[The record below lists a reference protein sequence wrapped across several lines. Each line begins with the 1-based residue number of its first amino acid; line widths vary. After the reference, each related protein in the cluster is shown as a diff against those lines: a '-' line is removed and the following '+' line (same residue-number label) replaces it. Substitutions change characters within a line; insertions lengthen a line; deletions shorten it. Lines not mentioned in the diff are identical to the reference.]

1 MSNKSTEKKYM
12 ARIQRLK
19 ERVQNTVPEVDM
31 ENAVIV
37 TRAFQETDGQPH
49 YLQKAYSVYKTLL
62 EKSIPIWDDELIVGN
77 SGSKQRSGLV
87 CPDDCWAFLDR
98 EIDTINTRQYDPFHL
113 REEDRKLFLE
123 VVKPYWK
130 GRSINDKWNAQ
141 IPEDVAALRD
151 CGVLYIDRKCVRG
164 WGELTPDYSM
174 IINEGVIGIEKRIH
188 DAMDKLDITVPG
200 DYKKITYLKS
210 LLYVTEG
217 LRQLGKRY
225 SKKAAAMAEAETN
238 PQRRKELEKIAEVCD
253 WVPENPART
262 FHEAIQSMFF
272 LHTCVYMEHESA
284 SYNPGCFDQYMY
296 PFYKADLEAG
306 RITPDEAQEL
316 LDCLWVKFAE
326 PCLFQDATTARY
338 SAGYPLFQNL
348 CVGGVDQNGMDAVND
363 LSYMVL
369 QATMEVQM
377 FQPSLSVKYNLARNP
392 DRFLRKVVEL
402 IQMGTG
408 FPAFHSDEA
417 GTMMMLNKGVPLPE
431 AYNWNPCG
439 CVETSLAGKQR
450 CYTSYADYNLGAIVE
465 FALNDGK
472 SRKYDRYV
480 AARTGDPRSFAT
492 YEQFLEAVKTQI
504 RYVLK
509 CMVAGNQV
517 TTEIVRDM
525 ECPVASLTFKEC
537 IENGSDYAWGG
548 PKYSMGDGLDAIGVA
563 DLINSIL
570 SVKELVY
577 DQKKITMDELCK
589 ALDADF
595 EGYEDILQLCRST
608 TKYGNDDEISN
619 TLARDLFNFIADYIE
634 SFQHVYG
641 RYTAGILPVSGN
653 TPFGTEVGALP
664 SGRHAWKPLADGLS
678 PEQGTDTEGMS
689 AVIRSVANIPHSRFN
704 QGTLL
709 NQKLDPAF
717 ARGEESVEA
726 LMGFLKSMCAMGIF
740 HVQFNVVD
748 QEELEDAQVHPED
761 HSGLLIRVAGYT
773 AYFTELGPETQNDII
788 SRTTQTEL

>member
-1 MSNKSTEKKYM
+1 MRTQKNYM
-12 ARIQRLK
+12 DRIRRLK
-19 ERVQNTVPEVDM
+19 QRVLDTRPEVDI

-49 YLQKAYSVYKTLL
+49 YYQKAYSVYKTLL

-77 SGSKQRSGLV
+77 SGSKQRSGLC
-87 CPDDCWAFLDR
+87 CPDDSVAFLSR
-98 EIDTINTRQYDPFHL
+98 EIDTIHERPYDPFDF
-113 REEDRKLFLE
+113 REEDKKLFRE
-123 VVKPYWK
+123 VVLPYWK

-141 IPEDVAALRD
+141 IPEDVGALRD

-164 WGELTPDYSM
+164 WGELTPDYEM
-174 IINEGVIGIEKRIH
+174 LLKEGVVGIEKRIH
-188 DAMDKLDITVPG
+188 ETLEKMDITAPG
-200 DYKKITYLKS
+200 DYKKIKYLHS
-210 LLYVTEG
+210 LLLVTEG
-217 LRQLGKRY
+217 LRQLGRRY
-225 SKKAAAMAEAETN
+225 SQKAAALAQTEAD
-238 PQRRKELEKIAEVCD
+238 PKRKGELLKIAEVCGR
-253 WVPENPART
+253 VPEHPART
-262 FHEAIQSMFF
+262 FHEALQSMFF

-316 LDCLWVKFAE
+316 LDCLWVKFSE

-392 DRFLRKVVEL
+392 DKFLRKVVEL

-408 FPAFHSDEA
+408 FPAFHNDEA
-417 GTMMMLNKGVPLPE
+417 GILMMLNKGVPLPE
-431 AYNWNPCG
+431 AYHWNPCG

-450 CYTSYADYNLGAIVE
+450 CYTSYADYNLGMIVE

-472 SRKYDRYV
+472 SRKYGRAV

-504 RYVLK
+504 RYVLR

-537 IENGSDYAWGG
+537 LETGLDYAWGG
-548 PKYSMGDGLDAIGVA
+548 AKYSMGDGLDAIGVA

-570 SVKELVY
+570 AVKELVY
-577 DQKKITMDELCK
+577 ERRAITMDELLN
-589 ALDADF
+589 ALAADF
-595 EGYEDILQLCRST
+595 EGYEDVQAMCQRC
-608 TKYGNDDEISN
+608 TKYGNDEESAN
-619 TLARDLFNFIADYIE
+619 ALARDMFNFIADEIE
-634 SFQHVYG
+634 SYQHPYG
-641 RYTAGILPVSGN
+641 RYTGGILPVSGN
-653 TPFGTEVGALP
+653 TPFGMEVGALP
-664 SGRHAWKPLADGLS
+664 SGRRAWKPLADGLS
-678 PEQGTDTEGMS
+678 PNQGTDTEGMG

-717 ARGEESVEA
+717 ARGGKSVES
-726 LMGFLKSMCAMGIF
+726 LMGFLKSACAMGVF
-740 HVQFNVVD
+740 HVQFNVVNE
-748 QEELEDAQVHPED
+748 EELHDAQEHPAEHAD
-761 HSGLLIRVAGYT
+761 LLIRVAGYT

-788 SRTTQTEL
+788 SRTTQTAL

>member
-1 MSNKSTEKKYM
+1 MNSKAYID
-12 ARIQRLK
+12 RIARLK
-19 ERVQNTVPEVDM
+19 ARVLNTQPEVDM

-37 TRAFQETDGQPH
+37 TKAFQETEGQPH
-49 YLQKAYSVYKTLL
+49 YLQKAYSVYKTLM

-98 EIDTINTRQYDPFHL
+98 EIDTIDRRQYDPFHL
-113 REEDRKLFLE
+113 REEDRKIFLE
-123 VVKPYWK
+123 VIKPYWK

-164 WGELTPDYSM
+164 WGELTADYSM
-174 IINEGVIGIEKRIH
+174 IINEGVVGIEKRIH
-188 DAMDKLDITVPG
+188 GVMETLDITVPG
-200 DYKKITYLKS
+200 DYKKLTYLKS
-210 LLYVTEG
+210 LLYITEG
-217 LRQLGKRY
+217 LRQLGRRY
-225 SKKAAAMAEAETN
+225 SEKAARMAGEETN
-238 PQRRKELEKIAEVCD
+238 PKRRQELQKIAEVCAR
-253 WVPENPART
+253 VPEYPART

-272 LHTCVYMEHESA
+272 LHTCIYMEHESA

-306 RITPDEAQEL
+306 RITQEEAQEL
-316 LDCLWVKFAE
+316 LDCLWVKFSE
-326 PCLFQDATTARY
+326 PCLFQDATTARF

-348 CVGGVDQNGMDAVND
+348 CVGGVDKNGMDAVND

-369 QATMEVQM
+369 QATMDVQM
-377 FQPSLSVKYNLARNP
+377 FQPSLSVKYNLSRNP
-392 DRFLRKVVEL
+392 DKFLRKVVEL
-402 IQMGTG
+402 IQLGTG

-417 GTMMMLNKGVPLPE
+417 GILMMLNKGVPLPE
-431 AYNWNPCG
+431 AYDWNPCG

-450 CYTSYADYNLGAIVE
+450 CYTSYADYNLGSIVE
-465 FALNDGK
+465 FSLNDGK

-480 AARTGDPRSFAT
+480 AARTGDPRSFET

-509 CMVAGNQV
+509 RMVAGNQV

-537 IENGSDYAWGG
+537 IERASDYAWGG

-570 SVKELVY
+570 AVKELVY
-577 DQKKITMDELCK
+577 DQKMITMDTLCR
-589 ALDADF
+589 ALEADF
-595 EGYEDILQLCRST
+595 EGYEDVQQMCWNA
-608 TKYGNDDEISN
+608 TKYGNDDDVSN
-619 TLARDLFNFIADYIE
+619 ALARDMFNFIADYIE
-634 SFQHVYG
+634 SFRHVYG
-641 RYTAGILPVSGN
+641 KYTAGILPVSGN

-664 SGRHAWKPLADGLS
+664 SGRRAWKPLADGLS

-689 AVIRSVANIPHSRFN
+689 AVIRSVANIPHGRFN

-717 ARGEESVEA
+717 ARGEKAVES
-726 LMGFLKSMCAMGIF
+726 LMSYLKSLCALGVF

-748 QEELEDAQVHPED
+748 EEELRDAQKHPEN
-761 HSGLLIRVAGYT
+761 HSDLLVRVAGYT
-773 AYFTELGPETQNDII
+773 AFFTELGPETQNDII
-788 SRTTQTEL
+788 SRTTQTAL